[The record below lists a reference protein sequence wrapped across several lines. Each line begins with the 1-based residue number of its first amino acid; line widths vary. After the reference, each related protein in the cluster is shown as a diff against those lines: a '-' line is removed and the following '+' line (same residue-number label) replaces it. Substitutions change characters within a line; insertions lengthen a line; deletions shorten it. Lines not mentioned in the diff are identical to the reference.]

1 MWPFDKCRELFEKRT
16 AWEMSARRSLM
27 GLKGMDGVLDK
38 EESKE
43 FSPNHLC
50 YEQSKVVLVC
60 VQGNEYTQE
69 LSRKQREK
77 LYE

>member
-1 MWPFDKCRELFEKRT
+1 MGAQGRRKEAMWPCDKCSELFEKRT

-43 FSPNHLC
+43 FSPSHLC
-50 YEQSKVVLVC
+50 YEQSKGGVGLC
-60 VQGNEYTQE
+60 SGE
-69 LSRKQREK
+69 
-77 LYE
+77 